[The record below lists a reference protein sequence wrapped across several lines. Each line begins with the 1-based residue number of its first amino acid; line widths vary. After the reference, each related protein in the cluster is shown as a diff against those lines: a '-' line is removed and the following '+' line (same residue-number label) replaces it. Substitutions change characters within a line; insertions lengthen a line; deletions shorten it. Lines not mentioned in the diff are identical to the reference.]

1 LAHLVRPERA
11 DQFVRA
17 PAQVAGVPLPPGS
30 SAIHFYYSDHER
42 PRFVE
47 FLLEGLRAGEV
58 SILAV
63 LPDGYDVV
71 ARHLE
76 DVNLTA
82 FYGGLRRVDL
92 SGDPQRDAFF
102 IADALADVRGPVR
115 LLADFGAPRPP
126 VAEFEASVTAA
137 TTGHDVIRITQY
149 DGHSIPAP
157 IAMEQLKRHTLAVFG
172 NFLVQENAEKPV
184 RGRAAASA

>member
-1 LAHLVRPERA
+1 MRPEAA
-11 DQFVRA
+11 DRTVRA
-17 PAQVAGVPLPPGS
+17 PTQVAGVPLPSGS

-58 SILAV
+58 AILAA
-63 LPDGYDVV
+63 LPDGYDAV
-71 ARHLE
+71 AAHLE
-76 DVNLTA
+76 DVHLTA
-82 FYGGLRRVDL
+82 FYGGLRRVEL
-92 SGDPQRDAFF
+92 CGDPQRDAFF
-102 IADALADVRGPVR
+102 IADTLADVRGPVR
-115 LLADFGAPRPP
+115 WLADFGAPRAP
-126 VAEFEASVTAA
+126 VAEFEASVAAA

-149 DGHSIPAP
+149 DGHSIPPP

-172 NFLVQENAEKPV
+172 NFLVQENVEKPF